1 MSGQKI
7 DIYQILSDVTT
18 YGGYYFLKKLYGNFQ
33 LPQFKYLNPVQS
45 FQGDSLILCNKFLGI
60 PGTLLIDLTM
70 KSSSGFESANPGLVI
85 GRRLIN
91 SLLIYY
97 NKVLYKIF
105 KI

>member
-1 MSGQKI
+1 MSVQKI
-7 DIYQILSDVTT
+7 DIYQILSDVATQ
-18 YGGYYFLKKLYGNFQ
+18 GGYSFLKKLYGNFK

-45 FQGDSLILCNKFLGI
+45 FQGDSLILCNEFLGI

-70 KSSSGFESANPGLVI
+70 KSSTGFESANPGLII

-91 SLLIYY
+91 SLLIYC